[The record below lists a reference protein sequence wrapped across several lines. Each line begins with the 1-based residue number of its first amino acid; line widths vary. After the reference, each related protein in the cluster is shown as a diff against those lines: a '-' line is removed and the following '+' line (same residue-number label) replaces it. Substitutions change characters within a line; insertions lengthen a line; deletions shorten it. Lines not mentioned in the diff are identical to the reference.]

1 MTTTEGWNEW
11 AWRMRVLEDCP
22 ESEIAELK
30 EAIFAV
36 WSDPE
41 KRAYWEARIEDEAR
55 FSMELK
61 AMGSEANARVRASVA
76 LERADRLVCVEIAA

>member
-1 MTTTEGWNEW
+1 MTTTEGWNEL

-41 KRAYWEARIEDEAR
+41 KRAYWEMRIADEAK

-61 AMGSEANARVRASVA
+61 AMGSDANARIVAAVA
-76 LERADRLVCVEIAA
+76 LERADRLTDAEVAA